1 MDRFDYQGEV
11 FRSPLVPWEYGV
23 TEGWVGLYF
32 IESRGR
38 KGRLNSI
45 RGGLLVAQYVA
56 QVGLELPVSLELA
69 LNS

>member
-45 RGGLLVAQYVA
+45 RGGLLVA
-56 QVGLELPVSLELA
+56 
-69 LNS
+69 